1 MLTELATIKGRLGIA
16 DTDIQYDDL
25 LTNAIEAISA
35 RLDRECNRRLAR
47 TSGALEEF
55 HGDAIEIV
63 PACYPIESVTK
74 FELKTNERDG
84 WVEQT
89 GVEYLLRR
97 GCVVSLAQRLG
108 DGRQQGRI
116 SYTGGYVLPGTTAE
130 AGQSALP
137 ADIEQAAV
145 EQVASWFLNRDKVG
159 LIRDWQKGG
168 IYEEFVQGD
177 LLRAPRAVVEKYR
190 RW

>member
-1 MLTELATIKGRLGIA
+1 M
-16 DTDIQYDDL
+16 DDL

-116 SYTGGYVLPGTTAE
+116 TYTGGY
-130 AGQSALP
+130 
-137 ADIEQAAV
+137 
-145 EQVASWFLNRDKVG
+145 
-159 LIRDWQKGG
+159 
-168 IYEEFVQGD
+168 
-177 LLRAPRAVVEKYR
+177 
-190 RW
+190 